1 MNKQEHISRKSGSRE
16 VGCGDLVGLDRD
28 GGVAVAYYR
37 TRFDPN
43 IIHYHL
49 HPSLPS
55 IHPVYVNE

>member
-43 IIHYHL
+43 IIFIFIHPYH
-49 HPSLPS
+49 PS